1 MSEREVDEA
10 LTKSMKID
18 AERQM
23 LLDELSGVRSQ
34 LSSEITQLS
43 VTLKDVTM
51 VSRLELLKEY
61 KSLVDRVM
69 NNPQY
74 LAISDL
80 INLLEDVQKF
90 LKN

>member
-1 MSEREVDEA
+1 MSEPEVDEA

-23 LLDELSGVRSQ
+23 LLDELSGVRSR
-34 LSSEITQLS
+34 LGSEITKLS
-43 VTLKDVTM
+43 VALKDVTM
-51 VSRLELLKEY
+51 VTRLELLKEY

-74 LAISDL
+74 LATSDL
-80 INLLEDVQKF
+80 TNLLENIQTF